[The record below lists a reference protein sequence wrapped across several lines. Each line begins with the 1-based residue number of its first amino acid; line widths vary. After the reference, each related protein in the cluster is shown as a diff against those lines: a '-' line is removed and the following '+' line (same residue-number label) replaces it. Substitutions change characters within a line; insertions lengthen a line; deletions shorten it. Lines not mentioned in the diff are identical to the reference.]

1 MSGRCCGTC
10 VGARKHGS
18 LGGTLFP
25 PKPQERK
32 GRLAESNASHMLRLR
47 LCSIDLKTRAVL
59 WKFSLPHTNK
69 STHNAMRG
77 AVCHV
82 LCYICETTKRLHNMD
97 QLLRGG
103 VSTEKMQVKRS
114 DVDYLY
120 TIAEVTGA
128 RPYIHIAHNGHAVA
142 AGSNE
147 S

>member
-1 MSGRCCGTC
+1 
-10 VGARKHGS
+10 
-18 LGGTLFP
+18 
-25 PKPQERK
+25 
-32 GRLAESNASHMLRLR
+32 MLRLR

-59 WKFSLPHTNK
+59 RKFSLPHANK
-69 STHNAMRG
+69 SSHKAMRG

-82 LCYICETTKRLHNMD
+82 LYMRDNRKRLRQMD

-103 VSTEKMQVKRS
+103 VSTGRMQVKRL

-120 TIAEVTGA
+120 TIAGVTGA

-142 AGSNE
+142 VESNE